1 MLTFYKAFTKSSSG
15 IEKNGNL
22 LETTKNR
29 DNSSF
34 PVGSISGKP
43 LCGYHYVSI
52 PGNSQPEDYTLFPR
66 IYNFRKPYKWF
77 SQVSIHVKF

>member
-52 PGNSQPEDYTLFPR
+52 PGNSQPEDSTKIP
-66 IYNFRKPYKWF
+66 
-77 SQVSIHVKF
+77 